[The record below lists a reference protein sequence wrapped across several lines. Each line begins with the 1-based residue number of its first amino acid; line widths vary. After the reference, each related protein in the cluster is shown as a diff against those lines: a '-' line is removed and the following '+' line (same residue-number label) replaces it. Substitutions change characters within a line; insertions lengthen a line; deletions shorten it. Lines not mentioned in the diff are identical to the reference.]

1 MAVDRLLFPR
11 PTTAR
16 VYVERV
22 PVPGACAACGA
33 EALARYPVANHLGPR
48 MAVKCQECFHHVSVT
63 RPTAEDNWPAWRAP
77 ARDWP
82 ASRVG

>member
-1 MAVDRLLFPR
+1 MSVDRLLFPR
-11 PTTAR
+11 PETDR

-22 PVPGACAACGA
+22 PVEGACPACGA
-33 EALARYPVANHLGPR
+33 AELARYPVANFLGPR
-48 MAVKCQECFHHVSVT
+48 MVVKCQQCFYHVSVT
-63 RPTAEDNWPAWRAP
+63 RPEPEDHWPAWRSP